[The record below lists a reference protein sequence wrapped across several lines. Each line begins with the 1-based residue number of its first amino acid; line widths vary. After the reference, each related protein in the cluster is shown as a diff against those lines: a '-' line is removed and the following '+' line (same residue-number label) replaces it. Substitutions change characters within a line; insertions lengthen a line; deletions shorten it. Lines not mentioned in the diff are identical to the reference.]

1 MKPVIIRFKKEHS
14 IREKI
19 LLWLLGE
26 VIPIHARF
34 YTKRK
39 PWGLRTQNLLYYPE
53 HTLGKELGN
62 FLQSEKLQPIP
73 RVERHD
79 AFHIL
84 LDFDTHVNNEAAMQ
98 FFLIG
103 NGKIS
108 PFTLGTAAFAGIM
121 LPEQWSNF
129 RKQYFRGKKA
139 RNISNWN
146 FQELL
151 SEDFDDL
158 KKLIFYLPI
167 DNDKILEKIVAFE
180 K

>member
-1 MKPVIIRFKKEHS
+1 MKPVIIRFRKEHS
-14 IREKI
+14 LREKV

-26 VIPIHARF
+26 VIPIHANF

-39 PWGLRTQNLLYYPE
+39 PWGLRTQNLLFYPE
-53 HTLGKELGN
+53 NTLGRELGK
-62 FLQSEKLQPIP
+62 FLQNEKLQPIP

-84 LDFDTHVNNEAAMQ
+84 LGFDTHVYNEAAMQ

-108 PFTLGTAAFAGIM
+108 PFTLGTAAFAGLM
-121 LPEQWSNF
+121 LPDQWSNF
-129 RKQYFRGKKA
+129 RKQYYRGKKA
-139 RNISNWN
+139 RSIAKWD

-151 SEDFDDL
+151 TESFDDL
-158 KKLIFYLPI
+158 KKIIFKLPVENSNLI
-167 DNDKILEKIVAFE
+167 EKINAFE

>member
-1 MKPVIIRFKKEHS
+1 MKPVIIRFKKEHTT
-14 IREKI
+14 REKI

-26 VIPIHARF
+26 VIPIHAKF

-39 PWGLRTQNLLYYPE
+39 PWGLRTQNLLFYPE
-53 HTLGKELGN
+53 NTLGKELGN
-62 FLQSEKLQPIP
+62 FLLSEKLQPIP

-108 PFTLGTAAFAGIM
+108 PFTLGTAVFAGLM
-121 LPEQWSNF
+121 LPEQWRNF
-129 RKQYFRGKKA
+129 RKQYNRGKKA
-139 RNISNWN
+139 RNISKWD

-151 SEDFDDL
+151 TENFEDL
-158 KKLIFYLPI
+158 KKIIFHIPVT
-167 DNDKILEKIVAFE
+167 NDQLLEKIHAFE
-180 K
+180 R